1 MKKCQTV
8 ETIEVRNNVEFRYLW
23 DVEADTEEEAL
34 LIVKDGREEWSH
46 KTDVFSIQ
54 IVEVFK
60 DGSVHV
66 VSGKEGEQCAVTGDW
81 VKTKQSKVIPY
92 IDKFKY
98 EEQ

>member
-34 LIVKDGREEWSH
+34 RLVEDGLPEEEH
-46 KTDVFSIQ
+46 RCEVFSTQ
-54 IVEVFK
+54 PVELV
-60 DGSVHV
+60 G
-66 VSGKEGEQCAVTGDW
+66 GDW

>member
-34 LIVKDGREEWSH
+34 RIVEDGKEEESH

-54 IVEVFK
+54 IVETSK
-60 DGSVHV
+60 DGSVWIQD
-66 VSGKEGEQCAVTGDW
+66 GKEGEQCSVTGDW

-98 EEQ
+98 EE

>member
-1 MKKCQTV
+1 MKKYQTV

-34 LIVKDGREEWSH
+34 RLVKDGLPEERH
-46 KTDVFSIQ
+46 KYEVFSTQ
-54 IVEVFK
+54 PVEL
-60 DGSVHV
+60 
-66 VSGKEGEQCAVTGDW
+66 VTGDW

-98 EEQ
+98 EEK